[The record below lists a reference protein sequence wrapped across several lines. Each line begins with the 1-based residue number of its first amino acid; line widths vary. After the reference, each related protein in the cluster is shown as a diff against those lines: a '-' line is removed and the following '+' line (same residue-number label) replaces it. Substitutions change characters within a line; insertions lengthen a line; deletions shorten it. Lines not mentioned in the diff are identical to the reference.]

1 MGTEEDVTTQI
12 SLLLT
17 FKDKEEKVLRIKI
30 MDIKN
35 IKNISKT
42 EKTFG
47 KKNEQIIGIEQNIV

>member
-47 KKNEQIIGIEQNIV
+47 KRKKKNK